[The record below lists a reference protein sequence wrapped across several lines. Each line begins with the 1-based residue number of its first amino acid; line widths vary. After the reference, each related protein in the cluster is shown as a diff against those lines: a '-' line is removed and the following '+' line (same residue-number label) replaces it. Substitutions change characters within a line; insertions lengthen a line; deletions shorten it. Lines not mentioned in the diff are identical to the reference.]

1 MSLRWSQLQ
10 FQVTSLLFTLTALI
24 SKPVIEV
31 PAFQTVWRSPLFL
44 FHQFISGLSAVSVF
58 VSQCNFVHVC
68 EHFSSCAG
76 LVHHATAGQHMGH
89 ICQCHEVEPF
99 PARAGNLF
107 HFPRVFLAPFFFC
120 REPMKMCNTKKCY
133 YFFFF
138 PRGYY
143 WGVGGGTLIW
153 MFVFFFLTETGVGSL
168 HALRSRTRSVPGVGP
183 ATRHGQLL
191 WGSYRWGFP
200 RDLDWKLGCRFYW
213 RAQKKKELHF
223 EWTKYVNLFPKRID
237 LHILKTN
244 AVSPLLQTQHRN

>member
-1 MSLRWSQLQ
+1 MCMFVWT
-10 FQVTSLLFTLTALI
+10 FFLLC
-24 SKPVIEV
+24 
-31 PAFQTVWRSPLFL
+31 R
-44 FHQFISGLSAVSVF
+44 LSA
-58 VSQCNFVHVC
+58 
-68 EHFSSCAG
+68 SC
-76 LVHHATAGQHMGH
+76 HSWTTHGH

-107 HFPRVFLAPFFFC
+107 HFPWVFLAPFSFLFSFFSV
-120 REPMKMCNTKKCY
+120 ESLWKCATPKNAIT
-133 YFFFF
+133 FFFF
-138 PRGYY
+138 SKRLLLRCR
-143 WGVGGGTLIW
+143 WQHTDMNVCL
-153 MFVFFFLTETGVGSL
+153 VFFFFFTETGVGSL

-200 RDLDWKLGCRFYW
+200 RDWDWKLGWRFYW
-213 RAQKKKELHF
+213 RARKRKKGKKKKELHF